1 MPPVSHFDVMEGG
14 LGRNPLHRVETRD
27 EGVAVGRDALR
38 LAFRRDRG
46 VWLEIPSVAL
56 KRETGDWVGRDAP
69 VSLFDVMEG
78 GLGRKSPPSR
88 RNARR
93 RVVVGHVALER
104 SGGAGV
110 VKNQVKKPSGVSKR
124 KGRDAPRHLFRSRPC
139 LLQVQ
144 GVVSRSKDKKN
155 R

>member
-56 KRETGDWVGRDAP
+56 KRETEDWGGQRCPRLTVRRDGGRVGSKIPSITSKRET
-69 VSLFDVMEG
+69 EG
-78 GLGRKSPPSR
+78 
-88 RNARR
+88 
-93 RVVVGHVALER
+93 
-104 SGGAGV
+104 SGG
-110 VKNQVKKPSGVSKR
+110 
-124 KGRDAPRHLFRSRPC
+124 PRRIDWRLCWILCWIVTHW
-139 LLQVQ
+139 
-144 GVVSRSKDKKN
+144 
-155 R
+155 